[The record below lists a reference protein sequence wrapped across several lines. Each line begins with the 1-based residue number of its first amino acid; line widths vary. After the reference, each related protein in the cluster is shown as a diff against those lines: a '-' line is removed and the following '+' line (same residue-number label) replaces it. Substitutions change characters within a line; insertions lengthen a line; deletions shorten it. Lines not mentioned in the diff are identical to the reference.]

1 MFKRGGVMIDAVVN
15 TTADFFAKSV
25 KDQTGVS
32 ESVQATNT
40 NTNTKSTKATEVAV
54 QAQAVNA
61 KDMIQQEAL
70 RKNTKTDK
78 DYRKSNKEEQNEF
91 QERIAKEAEEAAKQL
106 SEMTHSFGISFSQ
119 EKDLKKTV
127 VTVFDNKTDEKI
139 RQIPSEDFIK
149 IAKRIKEICA
159 ENGNQIEAKDL
170 NGLLFDQNA

>member
-1 MFKRGGVMIDAVVN
+1 MFKRGGFMIDAVVN

-70 RKNTKTDK
+70 RKNTKTD
-78 DYRKSNKEEQNEF
+78 KEEQNEF